1 MFMNDYEANMIY
13 KLEYR
18 TYKESSY
25 EEIHKNQRHH
35 AIHLSQLLVYMLRG
49 Y

>member
-1 MFMNDYEANMIY
+1 MNDYEANMIY

-18 TYKESSY
+18 ICKKNHY
-25 EEIHKNQRHH
+25 EGIHENQKRH

>member
-1 MFMNDYEANMIY
+1 MNDYEATMIY

-18 TYKESSY
+18 TCKESKY
-25 EEIHKNQRHH
+25 KGIHENQKRH
-35 AIHLSQLLVYMLRG
+35 AIHLSQLLIYMLGG

>member
-18 TYKESSY
+18 TWKENKY
-25 EEIHKNQRHH
+25 EGIHENQKRN
-35 AIHLSQLLVYMLRG
+35 AIHLGQLLVYMLRG
-49 Y
+49 